1 MPRYKVILS
10 YDGSAYGG
18 WQRQTNTHSI
28 QQEVEAA
35 IEKVE
40 GRFVSITASGRTDA
54 HVHALGQVFH
64 FDSVKH
70 LEPENWKR
78 ALNSLLPHDI
88 RIQEVCLVDDA
99 FHARFHAISKRY
111 DYLIT
116 TEVQNPF
123 YYNYM
128 GKDRTRLDVERM
140 RKCACIFLGTHDFT
154 SFTSSKVDPR
164 KSKIKT
170 ITRLDV
176 VQEEHVVRMIF
187 EGNGFLRY
195 MVRMIA
201 QTLIEAGK
209 HRLSVAAV
217 KEMLYGKDKHLCRY
231 KAQAEGLYLVEV
243 RYPKDEQ
250 TIES

>member
-10 YDGSAYGG
+10 YDGTAYGG

-28 QQEVEAA
+28 QQEIEAA
-35 IEKVE
+35 MEKVE

-64 FDSVKH
+64 FDSEKN
-70 LEPENWKR
+70 LAPENWKR

-88 RIQEVCLVDDA
+88 RIQAVSLAKDD
-99 FHARFHAISKRY
+99 FHARFHAVSKRY

-116 TEVQNPF
+116 TEVNNPF
-123 YYNYM
+123 YYHYM
-128 GKDRTRLDVERM
+128 GKDRKVLDVDRM
-140 RKCACIFLGTHDFT
+140 RKCAELFLGTHDFT
-154 SFTSSKVDPR
+154 SFTSSKLDPR

-170 ITRLDV
+170 ITRLDIM
-176 VQEEHVVRMIF
+176 QEEHVVRLIF

-209 HRLSVAAV
+209 RRLDTADVQ
-217 KEMLYGKDKHLCRY
+217 EMLDGQDKHLCRY
-231 KAQAEGLYLVEV
+231 KAQAEGLYLVHVSYQE
-243 RYPKDEQ
+243 DAQ
-250 TIES
+250 TIE